1 MEINYIEHEYSK
13 ASDQFEQSLAPPKV
27 PATILVVDDE
37 LVILRLLQAFLKS
50 QGYEIEL
57 VNNGQSA
64 LQYLQ
69 QKLPDLILL
78 DISMP
83 DITGY
88 ELCTQLKADKRT
100 KSIPIIFISA
110 LSEGMNK
117 AKAFEV
123 GATDYITK
131 PFELEEVAA
140 RIKHQLALANLQK
153 ALIGKNLEL
162 HEAVRKRLAAETK
175 IRSLNGELEKR
186 VLERT
191 AALEAEITKRK
202 QTQERL
208 QYLAHHDLTSLLP
221 NRLYLLEEI
230 DQAIKQ
236 DSGMFALLV
245 LEVHKLRAMQNL
257 LGEFDLVSQ
266 KLLKETIQCLKNSLS
281 KEAMLAY
288 LSEDRFAVLLKD
300 LNKPSEIRNIVQ
312 DIFKGLQ
319 NPLKIDQYQ
328 ISLGASIGISTSAI
342 GYISAKNILRDASTA
357 LHRAKIQNQ
366 GHYAIFGNSMQ
377 VKNLKRLS
385 LEKDLR
391 SAITA
396 CNEGQESSL
405 HVYYQPI
412 FSIANKELYGFE
424 SLLRWKHPEQ
434 DFISPVTFIPLA
446 EETGLIH
453 DLGWWVLEE
462 SCRQLQSWQK
472 RFEKSSLVIN
482 VNLSPLQLRQV
493 NCLQYILSALEKTQ
507 LKTSSLKLEITESS
521 LFDNILEQTS
531 LLQKIRSLGVRLCI
545 DDFGTG
551 YSSLSRLHEF
561 PIDTLKIDKAF
572 IDHIKD
578 SKSEAPTVKTI
589 LALAHSL
596 GMEVVAEGIETS
608 YQLDKLR
615 SLDCDLGQGYFFA
628 KPMNSK
634 ETESF
639 ILKQFKDKKELPV
652 TIDGHSTY

>member
-1 MEINYIEHEYSK
+1 MELEPSK
-13 ASDQFEQSLAPPKV
+13 APNQFEGLPPSLKPS
-27 PATILVVDDE
+27 ATILVVDDE
-37 LVILRLLQAFLKS
+37 LIILHLLQAFLIAK
-50 QGYEIEL
+50 GYKIAFAS
-57 VNNGQSA
+57 NGKSA
-64 LQYLQ
+64 LQYLET
-69 QKLPDLILL
+69 KLPDLILL

-88 ELCTQLKADKRT
+88 ELCAQLKANSRT

-110 LSEGMNK
+110 LAEGIDK
-117 AKAFEV
+117 VKAFEV
-123 GATDYITK
+123 GGADYITK

-140 RIKHQLALANLQK
+140 RVKHQLVLYNLQR

-162 HEAVRKRLAAETK
+162 HEAVRKRLAAETE
-175 IRSLNGELEKR
+175 IRSLNSELEKR

-191 AALEAEITKRK
+191 AALQAEIGKRK
-202 QTQERL
+202 KTQERL

-221 NRLYLLEEI
+221 NRLYLLEELE
-230 DQAIKQ
+230 QALKKG
-236 DSGMFALLV
+236 SGMFALLV

-257 LGEFDLVSQ
+257 LGEFDLISQ
-266 KLLKETIQCLKNSLS
+266 KLLKETIECLKNNLPP
-281 KEAMLAY
+281 EAMLAN
-288 LSEDRFAVLLKD
+288 LSEDRFAVLLKN
-300 LNKPSEIRNIVQ
+300 LNKPAEIRDIVQ
-312 DIFKGLQ
+312 NIFKGLQ
-319 NPLKIDQYQ
+319 NPLQIDQYQ
-328 ISLGASIGISTSAI
+328 ISLSASIGISTSAL
-342 GYISAKNILRDASTA
+342 GYTSAKNILRDASTA
-357 LHRAKIQNQ
+357 LNRTKIQNQ

-377 VKNLKRLS
+377 AKNLKRLS

-391 SAITA
+391 DAITA
-396 CNEGQESSL
+396 RNEGQESSL

-412 FSIANKELYGFE
+412 FTIKKKELYGFE
-424 SLLRWKHPEQ
+424 SLLRWNHPEQ
-434 DFISPVTFIPLA
+434 GFISPVTFIPLA

-462 SCRQLQSWQK
+462 SCRQLHSWQTHFK
-472 RFEKSSLVIN
+472 KPSLVIN
-482 VNLSPLQLRQV
+482 VNLSPLQLRQA
-493 NCLQYILSALEKTQ
+493 NCLQYILAALEKTK

-531 LLQKIRSLGVRLCI
+531 LLQKIRGIGVRLCI

-572 IDHIKD
+572 IDHIRD

-596 GMEVVAEGIETS
+596 SMEVVAEGIETS
-608 YQLDKLR
+608 YQLDKLQ

-628 KPMNSK
+628 KPMDSEAAK
-634 ETESF
+634 GF
-639 ILKQFKDKKELPV
+639 ILKQLEVVKNVP
-652 TIDGHSTY
+652 TAI